1 MCKINGKKLADIRTK
16 NGISQAQFAKKV
28 GISVG
33 SVRNYEGGKQK
44 MSILRQYG

>member
-33 SVRNYEGGKQK
+33 SVRNYEGERRK
-44 MSILRQYG
+44 IATY